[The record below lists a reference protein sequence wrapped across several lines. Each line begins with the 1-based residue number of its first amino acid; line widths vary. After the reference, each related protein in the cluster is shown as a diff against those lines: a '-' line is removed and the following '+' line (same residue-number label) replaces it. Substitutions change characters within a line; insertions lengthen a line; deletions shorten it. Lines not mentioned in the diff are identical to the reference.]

1 MKSFLLIV
9 LIFLFATFS
18 EASNHKSNSDSL
30 AGNQVDNCNINQ
42 ILILNAGYICDFA
55 GNMMGG
61 KSKGTVFL
69 GKANI
74 DLSFTTQN
82 IGLWRGGEFFFNGA
96 ATHGQSPT
104 EKLTGDFQVIS
115 NIDAG
120 GDYIFIQEF
129 WYKQSFNAFDLTI
142 GLQDLN
148 ASFVSSDNSGM
159 FINSSF
165 GIASVISANVPTSIF
180 PLTTL
185 GVIGKLSLSESID
198 FRFAVFDGKPTSF
211 SENKYNASWK
221 LKKEDGGLFISEL
234 NYSRKRMSGES
245 CYKVGFYYHTGYS
258 EKHSETEQLSV
269 VFTENYGFYM
279 ITDHILARRNRRSVG
294 IFSQLAYSP
303 SSINTHHLYIGLGTN
318 IKGLFKQK
326 PDVEIGTAIAFADF
340 KNQTNHTHE
349 TIFELYCNIP
359 LFSNFYVQP
368 DMQYV
373 LNPLGTE
380 MELNNALVGMLRFGF
395 LI

>member
-1 MKSFLLIV
+1 MKSLLSIILFV
-9 LIFLFATFS
+9 LSAIYS
-18 EASNHKSNSDSL
+18 EASNHKANSDSL
-30 AGNQVDNCNINQ
+30 AGNQIDNYSINQ
-42 ILILNAGYICDFA
+42 VLILNAGYIGDFA

-69 GKANI
+69 GMANI
-74 DLSFTTQN
+74 DLSFTTDN
-82 IGLWRGGEFFFNGA
+82 IGLWRGGELYFNGA

-115 NIDAG
+115 NIDAS

-129 WYKQSFNAFDLTI
+129 WYKQIFNKLELTL
-142 GLQDLN
+142 GLQDMN

-185 GVIGKLSLSESID
+185 GIIGKFSLSESID
-198 FRFAVFDGKPTSF
+198 FGFAVFDGKPTSF

-221 LKKEDGGLFISEL
+221 LKKEDGVLFISEM
-234 NYSRKRMSGES
+234 NYSRNSTNGVS
-245 CYKVGFYYHTGYS
+245 CYKAGFYYHTGYS
-258 EKHSETEQLSV
+258 EKDYETEQLSV
-269 VFTENYGFYM
+269 AFAENYGFYLLA
-279 ITDHILARRNRRSVG
+279 DHTLVRHNKRSVG

-303 SSINTHHLYIGLGTN
+303 PSINTHHLYIGLGTN

-340 KNQTNHTHE
+340 KNQTNHSHE

-359 LFSNFYVQP
+359 FFCNFYIQP
-368 DMQYV
+368 DIQYV

-380 MELNNALVGMLRFGF
+380 MDLNNALAGILRFGF
-395 LI
+395 SI